1 MRVRGRA
8 CPCGGQVKL
17 DHIFDVKGASKVL
30 DAQLPPEVVEA
41 AGLSGASGK

>member
-1 MRVRGRA
+1 M
-8 CPCGGQVKL
+8 KL